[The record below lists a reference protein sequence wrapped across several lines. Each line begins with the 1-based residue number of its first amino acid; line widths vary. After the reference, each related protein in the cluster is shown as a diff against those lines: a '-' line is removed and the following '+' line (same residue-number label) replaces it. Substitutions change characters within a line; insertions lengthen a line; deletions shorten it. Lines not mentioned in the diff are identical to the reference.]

1 MPPKIHVVVAGGGV
15 IGLALAWR
23 LRQGGAAITVVE
35 RGECGGGAS
44 SAAAGLLEAAP
55 PAAEAHPGLLELTRP
70 AHEGYPEFVRE
81 LEYVS
86 GRPVGLG
93 RRGVL
98 LVSLSA
104 EDDAFLDRREAFLRS
119 HDLPSRRLDAAGA
132 RWKEQALSPGAR
144 GALLFEKDLW
154 LNPRALCAALAEAVR
169 RSGGRICEREEV
181 VAVETSAGRASGVRT
196 GSRSIAADAVVVAA
210 GAWSSRLLGGGAAVA
225 GGSPAASTGPVA
237 PVRGQALALE
247 NEGGSFVQRP
257 VRSPEISV
265 VPQNDGRLA
274 VGSTI
279 EDAGFDARPRAWAVA
294 KLLAAV
300 ERLLPGTRDLP
311 FREAWAG
318 LRPGTPDGLPWIGPS
333 PSTEGLFLATGH
345 HREGILL
352 APITARLLAD
362 LILRGERAPALDRF
376 APGRADAA
384 PSAPTAVPPADPPG
398 ARAT

>member
-1 MPPKIHVVVAGGGV
+1 MPPKSHVVVAGGGV

-23 LRQGGAAITVVE
+23 LRQGGAAVTVME

-44 SAAAGLLEAAP
+44 AAAAGLLEAAP
-55 PAAEAHPGLLELTRP
+55 PVTETHPGLLDLTRP
-70 AHEGYPEFVRE
+70 AHEGYPDFVRE

-98 LVSLSA
+98 LASLSA
-104 EDDAFLDRREAFLRS
+104 EDDAYLDRREAFLRS
-119 HDLPSRRLDAAGA
+119 LDLPSRRLDGAGA
-132 RWKEQALSPGAR
+132 RWKEQALSPDAR
-144 GALLFEKDLW
+144 GALLCDKALW

-181 VAVETSAGRASGVRT
+181 VEIETSAGRVAGVRT
-196 GSRSIAADAVVVAA
+196 GSRTIAADAIVVAA
-210 GAWSSRLLGGGAAVA
+210 GGWSSRLLSAVPAGTGAAA
-225 GGSPAASTGPVA
+225 GAPRIF
-237 PVRGQALALE
+237 PVRGQALSLE

-257 VRSPEISV
+257 VRSPEIWV

-274 VGSTI
+274 VGATI

-300 ERLLPGTRDLP
+300 ERLLPGARDLP
-311 FREAWAG
+311 FREAYAG
-318 LRPGTPDGLPWIGPS
+318 LRPGSPDGLPWIGPS
-333 PSTEGLFLATGH
+333 PTTEGLFLATGH
-345 HREGILL
+345 YRAGILL

-362 LILRGERAPALDRF
+362 LILRGERAPSLKRF
-376 APGRADAA
+376 APGRAT
-384 PSAPTAVPPADPPG
+384 PTATAPRSSPEP
-398 ARAT
+398 RA